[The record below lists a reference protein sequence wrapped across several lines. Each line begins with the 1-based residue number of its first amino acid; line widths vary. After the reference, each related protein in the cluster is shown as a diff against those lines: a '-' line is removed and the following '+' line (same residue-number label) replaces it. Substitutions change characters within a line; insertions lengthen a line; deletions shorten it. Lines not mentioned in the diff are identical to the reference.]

1 MYTTFNPFYQFLGF
15 RAEQPRFGQTA
26 SVTLIPATFPAT
38 SPASGSIAATRAG
51 YIAIGFF
58 SMT

>member
-26 SVTLIPATFPAT
+26 AVTLNTRDFPGDEPGIRIP
-38 SPASGSIAATRAG
+38 
-51 YIAIGFF
+51 
-58 SMT
+58 